1 MTGRHMLVLAI
12 AGVLLAGCG
21 GDATPDTAGQA
32 SDTMTQ
38 RQRDSA
44 IGRSALP
51 GARGVSRAL
60 EVSDSAAARD
70 SLQRAIGEP

>member
-1 MTGRHMLVLAI
+1 MSARHMLAFAI
-12 AGVLLAGCG
+12 TGAVLAGCG
-21 GDATPDTAGQA
+21 GGAGPDTAQQQR
-32 SDTMTQ
+32 DTLTQ

-44 IGRSALP
+44 IGQSSLP

-60 EVSDSAAARD
+60 DVSDSAAARD